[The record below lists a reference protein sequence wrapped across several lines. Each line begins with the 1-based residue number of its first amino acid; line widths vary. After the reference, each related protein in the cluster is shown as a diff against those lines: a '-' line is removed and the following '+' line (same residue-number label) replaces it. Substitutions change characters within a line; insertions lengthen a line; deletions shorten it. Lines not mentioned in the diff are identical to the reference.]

1 MSKVLSLAEVS
12 EHTTN
17 KDCWLLIGG
26 KVYDVTKFLDDHPGG
41 DEVLLQSTGKDATD
55 DFEDVGHSSTA
66 RAMLDEYYVGDI
78 DSSTIPSKASTTYA
92 PPKQAQLNQDKSS
105 GFLIKLLQILIV
117 WPDDTVELFRNLIL
131 AGEIMRRHS
140 GTAFP
145 QPDFFVLLHHTF
157 DKVMKDNMDR
167 FQQSLDCLLHPRAE
181 PSPRERGGVLA
192 RAGQRNDHERST
204 AYHHYHHNHQSNQ
217 HEEICSRKPTAY
229 DHNHNSNNIT
239 CDKGS
244 SYREMFYESWEE
256 MRRRLE
262 HEREGSPLEIQRPI
276 SELVVVRRALPCLRK
291 AGSGRRKL
299 DLKVSFSSPIIIPG
313 SQRRTPVHN
322 REYLSISV

>member
-1 MSKVLSLAEVS
+1 MSKVFTLAELS

-105 GFLIKLLQILIV
+105 G
-117 WPDDTVELFRNLIL
+117 
-131 AGEIMRRHS
+131 
-140 GTAFP
+140 TALP
-145 QPDFFVLLHHTF
+145 QPDFFLMLHHTF
-157 DKVMKDNMDR
+157 DKVMKDNMHR
-167 FQQSLDCLLHPRAE
+167 FQQSLDCPLHPRAE
-181 PSPRERGGVLA
+181 PSPR
-192 RAGQRNDHERST
+192 NDHERST
-204 AYHHYHHNHQSNQ
+204 TYRHDHHNHRSNQ
-217 HEEICSRKPTAY
+217 HEEIYSRKPTAY
-229 DHNHNSNNIT
+229 DHNRINNNIT
-239 CDKGS
+239 CDEGS
-244 SYREMFYESWEE
+244 SYKEMFYESWEE

-262 HEREGSPLEIQRPI
+262 YEREGSPLEIQRPI
-276 SELVVVRRALPCLRK
+276 HELVVVRRALPSLRK

-299 DLKVSFSSPIIIPG
+299 DLKVSFSSPVIIPV
-313 SQRRTPVHN
+313 SQRGTPVHD
-322 REYLSISV
+322 REYLSIV